1 MRSPFERGPQI
12 AGTPALFAERPIDLE
27 PQPPE
32 PTTACTGCGAAFTA
46 ERWASELHV
55 CPVCGLHGR
64 IGARVRITLTADE
77 GSFDPLPAPAVLHNP
92 LDFPGYEDKIVKGR
106 SATALSDALLAG
118 TARIGGY
125 ACALAAMDTGFMMG
139 SMGAAVGEGLS
150 ALSDA
155 ALERNLPLVV
165 FCCSGGARMQE
176 GMVSL
181 LQMAKVS
188 MSFERLAERGLPY
201 FAVLTDPTTGG
212 VTASFAMLGDVI
224 LAEPGALIGFTGP
237 RVIAQTIR
245 QELPEGFQRAEFL
258 LEHGFIDL
266 VTPRKELRDTLRD
279 LLMLHGAKVEKKPF
293 FQPDA
298 DGVGRNAIHNE

>member
-1 MRSPFERGPQI
+1 MRSPFERTAQTG
-12 AGTPALFAERPIDLE
+12 ATGALFEPRDIDLTPE
-27 PQPPE
+27 LPQPLQ
-32 PTTACTGCGAAFTA
+32 ACAGCGAGFTA
-46 ERWASELHV
+46 ERWQIELHV
-55 CPVCGLHGR
+55 CPACGQHAR
-64 IGARVRITLTADE
+64 IGARERVAMTADE
-77 GSFDPLPAPAVLHNP
+77 GSFHQLPAPAVLSNP
-92 LDFPGYEDKIVKGR
+92 LGFPGYEDKLKKGR
-106 SATALSDALLAG
+106 DTTGMADALLAG

-188 MSFERLAERGLPY
+188 MSFERLAQRGLPY

-258 LEHGFIDL
+258 LEHGFIDM
-266 VTPRKELRDTLRD
+266 VTPRGALRDTLRD
-279 LLMLHGAKVEKKPF
+279 LLMMHGAKHE
-293 FQPDA
+293 
-298 DGVGRNAIHNE
+298 

>member
-1 MRSPFERGPQI
+1 MQSPFERGPRS
-12 AGTPALFAERPIDLE
+12 AATPPLFAERSIDLE

-32 PTTACTGCGAAFTA
+32 PTTACAGCDAAFSA
-46 ERWASELHV
+46 SRWAAELHV

-64 IGARVRITLTADE
+64 IGARERIALTADA
-77 GSFDPLPAPAVLHNP
+77 GSFAEMPLPAVQSNP
-92 LDFPGYEDKIVKGR
+92 LGFPAYEEKLEKGR
-106 SATALSDALLAG
+106 AATELRDALLAG

-150 ALSDA
+150 ALSDL
-155 ALERNLPLVV
+155 ALEQGLPLAV

-188 MSFERLAERGLPY
+188 MSFERLAQRGLPY

-245 QELPEGFQRAEFL
+245 QELPEGFQRSEFL

-266 VTPRKELRDTLRD
+266 VKPRREMRDTLRD
-279 LLMLHGAKVEKKPF
+279 LLMLHGAKHE
-293 FQPDA
+293 
-298 DGVGRNAIHNE
+298 

>member
-1 MRSPFERGPQI
+1 MRSPFERTAQTG
-12 AGTPALFAERPIDLE
+12 ATGALFEPRDIDLTPE
-27 PQPPE
+27 LPQPLQ
-32 PTTACTGCGAAFTA
+32 ACGGCGAGFTA
-46 ERWASELHV
+46 ERWAAELHV
-55 CPVCGLHGR
+55 CPACGQHAR
-64 IGARVRITLTADE
+64 IGARERIAMTADE
-77 GSFDPLPAPAVLHNP
+77 GSFEALAAPAVLNNP
-92 LDFPGYEDKIVKGR
+92 LSFPGYEDKLKKGR
-106 SATALSDALLAG
+106 GATGMADALLAG

-188 MSFERLAERGLPY
+188 MSFERLAQKGLPY
-201 FAVLTDPTTGG
+201 FAVLTDPTTRG

-258 LEHGFIDL
+258 LEHGFIDM
-266 VTPRKELRDTLRD
+266 VTPRGALRDTLRD
-279 LLMLHGAKVEKKPF
+279 LLMMHGAKHE
-293 FQPDA
+293 
-298 DGVGRNAIHNE
+298 